1 MEDLSKLA
9 TKSLS
14 AGSSMSGGNTMSE
27 DAWGKLPSTESEQ
40 SSDIDQSYAHGT
52 PDMDEGTATDK
63 YTRKTG
69 PAAYSPS
76 PLTWKTVK

>member
-1 MEDLSKLA
+1 MEDLSHLA

-14 AGSSMSGGNTMSE
+14 AGSSMAGGNTMSE

-52 PDMDEGTATDK
+52 PDLEEGTPTGK
-63 YTRKTG
+63 YVKRTG
-69 PAAYSPS
+69 PGTFTPS
-76 PLTWKTVK
+76 PLTWKKTK